1 MPYTLDG
8 VVPWGRSAE
17 EYRRMFALTADELVG
32 ARLLGCGD
40 GPASFNA
47 EVTEAGGSV
56 VSVDPLYAF
65 DAAAIGRRVDEVF
78 DTVMAQTLENLDE
91 FVWGPVVADPD
102 HLAGLRRGAMDR
114 FLADYPVGR
123 AGGRY
128 REGELPALPFA
139 DRGFDIA
146 VCSHFLFLYSQH
158 LDFDFHLASLL
169 ELCRVAAEVRV
180 FPLLQ
185 LGAVPSPHLD
195 GVLAAFDRR
204 PDLMARVET
213 VDYEFQRGG
222 NQMLRLTRR

>member
-1 MPYTLDG
+1 MYTLDE
-8 VVPWGRSAE
+8 VVPWGRSLE
-17 EYRRMFALTADELVG
+17 EYRRMFALTPSELAG
-32 ARLLGCGD
+32 SRMLGCGD

-47 EVTEAGGSV
+47 ELTATGGSV
-56 VSVDPLYAF
+56 VSVDPIYVF

-78 DTVMAQTLENLDE
+78 DTVMAQTLDNLDE

-102 HLAGLRRGAMDR
+102 HLARLRRGAMDR
-114 FLADYPVGR
+114 FLADYPAGR

-128 REGELPALPFA
+128 VPGELPALPFA
-139 DRGFDIA
+139 DGEFDIA

-158 LDFDFHLASLL
+158 LSFEFHLASVA

-204 PDLMARVET
+204 PDLAARVET
-213 VDYEFQRGG
+213 VDYEFQ
-222 NQMLRLTRR
+222 

>member
-1 MPYTLDG
+1 MPYTLDE
-8 VVPWGRSAE
+8 VVPWGRSLE
-17 EYRRMFALTADELVG
+17 EYRRMFALTPAELAG

-47 EVTEAGGSV
+47 ELTAAGGSV

-78 DTVMAQTLENLDE
+78 DTVMGQTLDNLDE

-102 HLAGLRRGAMDR
+102 HLARLRRGAMDR
-114 FLADYPVGR
+114 FLADYPAGR
-123 AGGRY
+123 AEGRY
-128 REGELPALPFA
+128 VEGELPTLPFA
-139 DRGFDIA
+139 DGAFDLA
-146 VCSHFLFLYSQH
+146 VCSHFLFLYSQQ
-158 LDFDFHLASLL
+158 LGVDFHVGSLL

-185 LGAVPSPHLD
+185 LGSVPSPHLD
-195 GVLAAFDRR
+195 GVLAAFDGRA
-204 PDLMARVET
+204 DLAARVET

-222 NQMLRLTRR
+222 NQMLRLTRC